1 MPYDQNDIGYDEVI
15 SRETSV
21 TPRSLF
27 LPLLLSILKRPW
39 LSIGSIFLVMIPVVF
54 FLYSQVPRFRSTAI
68 VSIASNN
75 NKSIISS
82 DQMIAFSEGADEF
95 YFYILDSYAFR
106 NAILKSVLQTY
117 PHLPADS
124 VSLIIRRDITRSQRS
139 RASSFMYIKTESESP
154 EFAQFLAE
162 QAIINF
168 QQLSVSLRRSDAKL
182 VADFINSQLFT
193 LNEKLRQKESELQD
207 FLSERQL
214 LLDDISSGASSELRN
229 LERNASEAKA
239 QRDLARMHIDKY
251 NEQIEE
257 RLNQYFN
264 KENGQKSSKINLLRT
279 RLEQLNDQLNSTIDN
294 ISTQKSDSSALHELK
309 VERKQILTELIAV
322 MHPHSA
328 SSQDASI
335 DNRISIDKLERQLE
349 TALIDF
355 EQAKIQ
361 LDYYNNAI
369 KSYLHDHPNLP
380 QDILEYMNIFRE
392 KSVLLKKIDI
402 LIDKNET
409 IQIEMAAESG
419 GVKIIDEPRVPDL
432 PIPQHRGRK
441 LAAVFIL
448 AILIGFGMAY
458 IVDIF
463 DNTVQGEVDIISKFN
478 LPVFG
483 SVPVLNLRSY
493 RIRRQGTMPL
503 LSEGGNGQTEVT
515 LLSYHS
521 ESSSVAEA
529 YRSIRTAILFSAR
542 ERQQK
547 SFVISSAVAGEGKS
561 LTTFNL
567 GVSFAQGGTRTLVV
581 DADLRRSSLH
591 KLTGLDRSPGL
602 TDYLYGNVN
611 LDEILLPCS
620 VENLTLIPAGIKA
633 TNPADLLAS
642 HKMRQFLDEIS
653 PLYDIILFDTPPV
666 TPCMDSRNLANLV
679 GGMIYIVRAEMT
691 KLNILEHSFSLAN
704 RVSVDILGVI
714 VNYASFRY
722 GYGYY
727 YLYHRYHSYG
737 YYSGGYH
744 YYYYSYYQD
753 SESSEKPEKKKKKVK
768 STESDTMA

>member
-1 MPYDQNDIGYDEVI
+1 MPYDQNDNSYDEVI
-15 SRETSV
+15 TRDTGI
-21 TPRSLF
+21 TTRSIF
-27 LPLLLSILKRPW
+27 LPLVLSILKRPW

-54 FLYSQVPRFRSTAI
+54 YLYSQVPRFRSTAI
-68 VSIASNN
+68 VSISGNN
-75 NKSIISS
+75 SKSIISPNRTVT
-82 DQMIAFSEGADEF
+82 FSEGADEF
-95 YFYILDSYAFR
+95 YFYILDSYAFQD
-106 NAILKSVLQTY
+106 AILRSVLEKY

-124 VSLIIRRDITRSQRS
+124 ISVIIRRDISHNQRTRS
-139 RASSFMYIKTESESP
+139 SSFMYISTESESP

-162 QAIINF
+162 HAINNF
-168 QQLSVSLRRSDAKL
+168 QQLSISLRRSDAKL
-182 VADFINSQLFT
+182 VADFVDSQLVT
-193 LNEKLRQKESELQD
+193 LNHKLSQKEVELQN

-214 LLDDISSGASSELRN
+214 VLDDIGSGVSSELRN
-229 LERNASEAKA
+229 LEKKASEAKA
-239 QRDLARMHIDKY
+239 ERDLTKMQIDKY
-251 NEQIEE
+251 NGQIEE

-264 KENGQKSSKINLLRT
+264 KENGQKSNKITLLKT
-279 RLEQLNDQLNSTIDN
+279 RLEQLNDQLNSAIDN
-294 ISTQKSDSSALHELK
+294 ISIQKSDSTTLEELQI
-309 VERKQILTELIAV
+309 ERKQILTEIIAL

-328 SSQDASI
+328 SSSDASI
-335 DNRISIDKLERQLE
+335 NNRISIDKLERQLE
-349 TALIDF
+349 TSLIDF
-355 EQAKIQ
+355 EHAEIQ
-361 LDYYNNAI
+361 LDYFDIAI
-369 KSYLHDHPNLP
+369 KRYIHDHPNLP

-419 GVKIIDEPRVPDL
+419 GVKIIDEPRVASR
-432 PIPQHRGRK
+432 PIPQNRGRK
-441 LAAVFIL
+441 LAAVFFF
-448 AILIGFGMAY
+448 AIAIGFGMAY
-458 IVDIF
+458 VVDLF
-463 DNTVQGEVDIISKFN
+463 DNTVQGEVDIVSKFN

-493 RIRRQGTMPL
+493 RIRRQRTMPL
-503 LSEGGNGQTEVT
+503 LSEGGNGQAEVT
-515 LLSYHS
+515 LLHHHS
-521 ESSSVAEA
+521 ESSPVAEA
-529 YRSIRTAILFSAR
+529 YRSIRTAILFNAR

-547 SFVISSAVAGEGKS
+547 AFVISSAVAGEGKS

-581 DADLRRSSLH
+581 DADFRRASLH
-591 KLTGLDRSPGL
+591 KLAGIDRSPGL
-602 TDYLYGNVN
+602 SDYLYGNVSI
-611 LDEILLPCS
+611 DEIMSTCF
-620 VENLTLIPAGIKA
+620 VENLILIPAGIKA

-653 PLYDIILFDTPPV
+653 SLFDIILFDSPPV
-666 TPCMDSRNLANLV
+666 TPCMDSRNLANQV

-691 KLNILEHSFSLAN
+691 KLNILEHSFSLTN
-704 RVSVDILGVI
+704 RVNVDILGVI

-753 SESSEKPEKKKKKVK
+753 TESTEETTKEKEK
-768 STESDTMA
+768 STESDTVT

>member
-521 ESSSVAEA
+521 ESSPVAEA